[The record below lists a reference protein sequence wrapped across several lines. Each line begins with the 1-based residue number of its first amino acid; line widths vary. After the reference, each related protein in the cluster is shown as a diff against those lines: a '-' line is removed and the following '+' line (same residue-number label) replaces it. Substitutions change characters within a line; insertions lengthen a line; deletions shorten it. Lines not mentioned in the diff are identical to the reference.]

1 MPVASPYPLT
11 GAACPGPACPHRGL
25 PDPRPPIAG
34 GNKQRTLERSWR
46 PHGSAGAATGGGQA
60 SVTVWSLAEQSG
72 AQGSPAQGRVLVAGL
87 FHRIGV
93 VVIRQPVHG
102 GRERPPQ
109 AAHTLSGVALHSAKP
124 LRKRPHATSAR
135 TSESLLRACAQGSC
149 QNEGGTGG
157 RVPNLPGS
165 CGLTL
170 REERQLCRT
179 RRRASPEEVKTRR
192 QRLGPLA
199 KPKSSC
205 GVRKKKN
212 NQLFRRL
219 TLTHSCLCP
228 P

>member
-25 PDPRPPIAG
+25 LDPRPPIAG

-109 AAHTLSGVALHSAKP
+109 AAHTLWRRSSLRQASPKASARHFRP
-124 LRKRPHATSAR
+124 YFRVLAVRLRTRLLPERGRNRWAGSKSPRELRPH
-135 TSESLLRACAQGSC
+135 SE
-149 QNEGGTGG
+149 G
-157 RVPNLPGS
+157 REAAL
-165 CGLTL
+165 
-170 REERQLCRT
+170 
-179 RRRASPEEVKTRR
+179 
-192 QRLGPLA
+192 
-199 KPKSSC
+199 
-205 GVRKKKN
+205 
-212 NQLFRRL
+212 
-219 TLTHSCLCP
+219 
-228 P
+228 